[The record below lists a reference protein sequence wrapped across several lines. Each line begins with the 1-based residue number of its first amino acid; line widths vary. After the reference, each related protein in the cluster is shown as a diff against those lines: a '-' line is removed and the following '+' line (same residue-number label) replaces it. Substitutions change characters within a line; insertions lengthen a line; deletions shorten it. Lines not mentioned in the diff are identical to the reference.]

1 MKDNSTNNRLDD
13 KKPKLLDQVRQ
24 IIRVKHYSMR
34 TEESYINWIKRFI
47 FFHDK
52 KHPIE
57 MGEEEIGQFITYL
70 AKNKRVSASTQNQAL
85 CAIVFLYKNVLKKE
99 LENTISIYWSKRPK
113 KLPVVFTKD
122 EAIKVLDKLK
132 GVHWQVGM
140 LLYGSGLR
148 LSESLQLRIKDIDFG
163 YNQIT
168 VRDSKGEKDRITMLP
183 KKIIEP
189 LKNHLDKVKEIHI
202 EDLKNGYGNVY
213 LPYAIERKYPNAKYD
228 WGWQY
233 VFPATKI
240 STDPRTGIKRRHHL
254 YDTVIQKAVKQA
266 IRDAGISKHASC
278 HTFRH
283 SFATHLL
290 ESGYDIRTI
299 QELLGHKNVETTM
312 IYTHVINQG
321 GQGVRSPADF

>member
-1 MKDNSTNNRLDD
+1 
-13 KKPKLLDQVRQ
+13 
-24 IIRVKHYSMR
+24 MR